1 MHKWNPIQ
9 SGGMRWQR
17 LEHRDTYNNM
27 HEHKTWHEEGR
38 TGRGTDSEAPDD
50 APVLVDSRDFHVCA
64 MHQGKGSG
72 ALT

>member
-1 MHKWNPIQ
+1 MRLTTICMSTK
-9 SGGMRWQR
+9 GGTRR
-17 LEHRDTYNNM
+17 GAR
-27 HEHKTWHEEGR
+27 
-38 TGRGTDSEAPDD
+38 GRGTDSEALDD